1 MHSALPVQVVK
12 SNHVSDERR
21 CLREER
27 PSLFILLRIGFKGTG
42 SSFFFFFERTSPLPS
57 SYSSSMIYCRPT
69 CNLVSYV
76 HK

>member
-42 SSFFFFFERTSPLPS
+42 SSFFFFFLKELLLFRRVIP
-57 SYSSSMIYCRPT
+57 
-69 CNLVSYV
+69 VQ
-76 HK
+76 